1 MQLAESSVWGLVGQP
16 QLGPWSQLRLGAT
29 FQALVV
35 TRIQFLVIERLGS
48 LFPVACQL
56 EIVLSF

>member
-16 QLGPWSQLRLGAT
+16 QLGPWSHLRFGAT

-35 TRIQFLVIERLGS
+35 TRIQFLVIERLES
-48 LFPVACQL
+48 LFLVACQL